1 MRELFESKVT
11 EIIKEFEVKSGIKGL
26 NFEFN
31 EREGYRGEKYYELIA
46 NVPTSALG
54 IMANNLKNVQIIIS
68 LRKTQDGEMYYDAGF
83 RYEHK
88 DGGRNGMDV
97 MTIDGS
103 QPVRGIIK

>member
-11 EIIKEFEVKSGIKGL
+11 EIIKEFEVKSGIEGL
-26 NFEFN
+26 NFEFEEKEN
-31 EREGYRGEKYYELIA
+31 RKEKYYQLVA

-54 IMANNLKNVQIIIS
+54 IMANNLKNVQIVIS

-97 MTIDGS
+97 MTIDGLE
-103 QPVRGIIK
+103 PVRGIIK